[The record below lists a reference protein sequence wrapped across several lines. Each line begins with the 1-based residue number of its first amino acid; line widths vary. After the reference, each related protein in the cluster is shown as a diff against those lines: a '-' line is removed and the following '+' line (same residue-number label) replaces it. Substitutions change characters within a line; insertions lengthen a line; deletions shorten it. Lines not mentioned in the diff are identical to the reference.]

1 MEHVTRDCAWCGN
14 PAASKC
20 SRCRHVWLCSKACMK
35 KIHKTH
41 RHICV
46 RTTQLITN
54 PNVSS
59 LFGVGDS
66 VWESA
71 HRELRGKYRVNEERW
86 AVMDGDYEEYEEKPD
101 CFLVMPARARTYV
114 LEFLD
119 VKTLCFMEQAM
130 CNVYAL
136 MAWFEALQGLES
148 VALNTWPRYSSA
160 GKFAGLR
167 WRMNRRVKLSK
178 VTIPKVVVPGRG
190 EVSDTGEIFCELCVN
205 KAWANIACMLVQSR
219 SMTDVHTVYRLYEG
233 FEFTPLMMA
242 AAHNRV
248 DVAAACIK
256 ARAAVDKAAKNGFTS
271 LHVVSEN
278 GHVDMARLLVD
289 SGADIDKALDVQTP
303 TQGLLIQRGTTQ
315 TGQRLG
321 ECFSRVYSG
330 ASCESCACTP
340 RCTGT
345 GIHIEHSALRSRR
358 LSAPCTVLS

>member
-1 MEHVTRDCAWCGN
+1 MSDTRDEQAVVEQVTRDCAWCGN

-54 PNVSS
+54 PNVSP
-59 LFGVGDS
+59 LLGVGHS

-101 CFLVMPARARTYV
+101 YFLVMPARARTYV

-119 VKTLCFMEQAM
+119 VKSLCFMEQAM

-136 MAWFEALQGLES
+136 MAWFEALRGLES

-167 WRMNRRVKLSK
+167 WSMNRRVQLSK

-190 EVSDTGEIFCELCVN
+190 EVSDASEIFYELCEN
-205 KAWANIACMLVQSR
+205 KAWADIA
-219 SMTDVHTVYRLYEG
+219 
-233 FEFTPLMMA
+233 
-242 AAHNRV
+242 
-248 DVAAACIK
+248 
-256 ARAAVDKAAKNGFTS
+256 
-271 LHVVSEN
+271 
-278 GHVDMARLLVD
+278 
-289 SGADIDKALDVQTP
+289 
-303 TQGLLIQRGTTQ
+303 
-315 TGQRLG
+315 
-321 ECFSRVYSG
+321 
-330 ASCESCACTP
+330 
-340 RCTGT
+340 
-345 GIHIEHSALRSRR
+345 
-358 LSAPCTVLS
+358 